1 MHENEAMENPEEINI
16 FDYLSTKYS
25 DETQK
30 GHRQQL
36 YAAAFDIAQ
45 KVVNYGEI
53 TKLDTLIM
61 RDTWECSRTGHQNVM
76 CGALADAIGFEYPYF
91 EHVEL
96 IINSDGFLNK
106 KELWHTKR
114 MRKKEI
120 NVFRGCSIKEIES
133 GEFGYSWTLDNEVA
147 HFFADAHSG
156 KVVTAKVSGLSHF
169 AVWLD
174 TAESELIITGMD
186 ESDILSVENANHQ
199 IDNMNWTKR
208 KHLTPLQQIKQK
220 RGITA

>member
-1 MHENEAMENPEEINI
+1 MENPDDINI
-16 FDYLSTKYS
+16 FEYLSLKYP
-25 DETQK
+25 DETQR

-36 YAAAFDIAQ
+36 YAAALDIAQ
-45 KVVNYGEI
+45 KVISYE
-53 TKLDTLIM
+53 KLTRLDALIM
-61 RDTWECSRTGHQNVM
+61 RDAWECSRTGHQNVM
-76 CGALADAIGFEYPYF
+76 CAALADGFGFEYPYF

-120 NVFRGCSIKEIES
+120 KVFRGCSIKEIES
-133 GEFGYSWTLDNEVA
+133 GEFGYSWTLDKEVA
-147 HFFADAHSG
+147 RFFADAHSG
-156 KVVTAKVSGLSHF
+156 KVVTVTISASSHF

-174 TAESELIITGMD
+174 TSESEIIITGID

-199 IDNMNWTKR
+199 INNMNWTER
-208 KHLTPLQQIKQK
+208 KHLTPLNQIKQK
-220 RGITA
+220 RGLTA